1 MRGSAKFIGAAVL
14 AGVLGALAPYDA
26 RAQGAPPVDAAPSA
40 ASTAKA
46 AADPRSAAHAE
57 PAKPAADAKALATA
71 IPAGATTAKPAA
83 AAKGAL
89 GKDDKAAG
97 GAGAQADAK
106 GAASGAL
113 PPGHPPME
121 AGGMPAGHPAVSPD
135 DDDDDEAPANP
146 HGGGGMRDPRL
157 FKAPPDEAE
166 DDPTLPTGTIVV
178 TLKNAQG
185 APMPRTPVTI
195 GILHSSVARGDTSER
210 KAGETDESGVLRFD
224 GLASGSGTSYR
235 VSTARDGATYAL
247 PPFALGDQAGKRAVL
262 HSYDSSTSI
271 AMLPI
276 GMQAVVFLSLREDS
290 IQVQQYLNVFNL
302 GAVSWV
308 ADAPFELPAGFR
320 AFNKQ
325 EAAEDARVDE
335 VKDKGAALR
344 GTFSPG
350 RHDIAFQYQLPLAG
364 AETQVIKLELP
375 PHIAQARV
383 IAEASR
389 AMTLNVS
396 GFPETQ
402 TARREGKRLLIT
414 ERTLTRSESGVPM
427 LTITLGGLPTEGPG
441 RYLAL
446 SLAVVALLGGI
457 SYAFSKRF
465 DTRHD
470 PEARADL
477 AEAREA
483 LLDELVALE
492 RARKSGEVGPKTYD
506 RVRRALLDSL
516 SRIVSMLDEI
526 KAQDQRGRR
535 VGERAPE
542 TAS

>member
-14 AGVLGALAPYDA
+14 AGALGALAPHDA
-26 RAQGAPPVDAAPSA
+26 RAQGAPPAGAAPTA

-57 PAKPAADAKALATA
+57 PAKPGADAKALATA
-71 IPAGATTAKPAA
+71 TPAGATTAKPGAN
-83 AAKGAL
+83 AKGAP
-89 GKDDKAAG
+89 GKDDKATG
-97 GAGAQADAK
+97 DAGAQAAAT

-113 PPGHPPME
+113 PAGHPPLE

-146 HGGGGMRDPRL
+146 HGGGAMRDPRL
-157 FKAPPDEAE
+157 FNPPPDGAE
-166 DDPTLPTGTIVV
+166 DDATLPTGTLVV
-178 TLKNAQG
+178 TIKNAQG
-185 APMPRTPVTI
+185 APMPRTPVTL
-195 GILHSSVARGDTSER
+195 GILHTSIARGDTSDR

-235 VSTARDGATYAL
+235 ISTARDGAVYAI
-247 PPFALGDQAGKRAVL
+247 PPFALGDRAGKRAVL
-262 HSYDSSTSI
+262 HSYETSTSL
-271 AMLPI
+271 ATLPV
-276 GMQAVVFLSLREDS
+276 GTQAVVFLSLREDS

-325 EAAEDARVDE
+325 EAADDAHVDE
-335 VKDKGAALR
+335 LKDKGAALR

-364 AETQVIKLELP
+364 EEKQVIKMELP

-389 AMTLNVS
+389 AMTLEVS
-396 GFPETQ
+396 GFPGAQ
-402 TARREGKRLLIT
+402 PRRREGKRLLIT
-414 ERTLTRSESGVPM
+414 EQAMTRIESGVQT
-427 LTITLGGLPTEGPG
+427 LSITLGGLPTEGPG

-446 SLAVVALLGGI
+446 TLAVVALVGGVV
-457 SYAFSKRF
+457 YAFSKRF
-465 DTRHD
+465 DTVHD

-483 LLDELVALE
+483 LLAELVALE
-492 RARKSGEVGPKTYD
+492 RARKSGAVGPKTYD

-516 SRIVSMLDEI
+516 SRIVGMLDEI
-526 KAQDQRGRR
+526 KTADPRR
-535 VGERAPE
+535 RDGERAPE